1 MDRPVRSMTLMPL
14 TSSPARTAAAVFLLS
29 CSALLF
35 QVAQTRLFSATLGY
49 HLTFVAVSIA
59 LLGVGAGA
67 TAAASLDGRARRPS
81 SVALAVLASASYVL
95 ALAVAALLDPA
106 TIDSSLAIVLIY
118 VASSLPYTLV
128 SWVVVRAL
136 VGDPAW
142 AGRTYAADLVGAAL
156 GGVIAF
162 VAMSALGAPGEY
174 GLAAALAAVAAL
186 VLATEGGRGRVALAV
201 VLPTVLFTLA
211 LASFGDALAPIRTA
225 AFKPILD
232 DIRRGATIESGGWD
246 PQGRVDVV
254 RHGRNGSS
262 DVYDFLVDPGFDGP
276 RPRSLVMRID
286 FDAATLI
293 IEGGTKADGAV
304 FEASVLAAPYLLVDQ
319 PDVLVIGPGGGIDVL
334 VALHGEAR
342 TVTGVDLNRA
352 VIGTVRGPYG
362 EYGGALYD
370 DPRVTV
376 VADEARSFV
385 RRSGERYD
393 VIVMTV
399 VDSWAALQSGAY
411 ALSESYLYTEEA
423 FADYVSHLNPDG
435 VLSIG
440 RWYRDTPSEMVQAM
454 EVASAGLRRLGV
466 DRPERHLAVI
476 RSAAFGL
483 LLVRAGEFDD
493 ASMSTVRDFAGEHGF
508 DVEYDPVR
516 SSGALAAMY
525 PSSGGRGPSTDD
537 RPFFFDSV
545 PLGEALAGR
554 APLGL
559 GHLTLLAAMI
569 MALALSFLLIL
580 LPLRRGLSP
589 ADPRLM
595 RWVTA
600 YAVLFG
606 AGFIIVEIV
615 LLQRLTLYLGQPTL
629 ALAVGVAGLLSGAA
643 VGSANV
649 HWLPGGMRGATIG
662 STVALATILV
672 VFPIAADATL
682 AAPLVGRM
690 ACALLFSIALG
701 LPLGTAFPRVLRA
714 AGAGEPRLVA
724 WAWGVN
730 GAASVVGSIVAAG
743 LALETGFTSLAW
755 VAIACYAVAALLG
768 EPARARAPA
777 LTAEEPLAPGERRG
791 RADLGQRP
799 GIVEG

>member
-1 MDRPVRSMTLMPL
+1 MPL

-67 TAAASLDGRARRPS
+67 TAAALLDRRSRRPS
-81 SVALAVLASASYVL
+81 TVGLAVMASASYVL
-95 ALAVAALLDPA
+95 ALAVATLVDPA
-106 TIDSSLAIVLIY
+106 AIDSSLAVVLIY

-142 AGRTYAADLVGAAL
+142 AGRTYAADLVGAAF

-186 VLATEGGRGRVALAV
+186 VLATAGRRRVALAV
-201 VLPTVLFTLA
+201 VLPTVLFTIA

-254 RHGRNGSS
+254 RHGASGSS
-262 DVYDFLVDPGFDGP
+262 DVYDFLVDSGFDGV

-293 IEGGTKADGAV
+293 IEGGAKADGAV

-319 PDVLVIGPGGGIDVL
+319 ADVLVIGPGGGIDVL
-334 VALHGEAR
+334 VALNGEAR
-342 TVTGVDLNRA
+342 SVTGVDLNRA
-352 VIGTVRGPYG
+352 VIGTVRGPYRD
-362 EYGGALYD
+362 YGGALYD

-423 FADYVSHLNPDG
+423 FADYVSHLTPDG

-493 ASMSTVRDFAGEHGF
+493 ASMGTVRDFAGEHGF

-516 SSGALAAMY
+516 ASGALAAMY
-525 PSSGGRGPSTDD
+525 PSSGLRGPSTDD

-545 PLGEALAGR
+545 PLGDALAGR

-643 VGSANV
+643 VSSANV

-662 STVALATILV
+662 STVALATVLV

-682 AAPLVGRM
+682 AAPLGARM

-730 GAASVVGSIVAAG
+730 GAASVIGSIVAAG

-768 EPARARAPA
+768 EPARARTPA
-777 LTAEEPLAPGERRG
+777 LTAAADEPLAPGDRRG